1 MKIHFKVFI
10 LLSSSEKFIMN
21 KKLLVLLLFGF
32 TVLPVFGFSTLAFAN
47 NSNIPDWIKN
57 NAKWWSE
64 GTISES
70 DYIKSLQY
78 LITNGIIQIPI
89 TEVTAAQTSVTDE
102 ERAQSFKVTISN
114 IVAPISTTYFEKFE
128 MTSSKSGT
136 ADDPRGRMYEFRD
149 INPKFFLESL
159 PNADKKQFY
168 KFVSDWMD
176 RGNLLN
182 KFNIDIDV
190 LDGKGAIIQTWKFD
204 KCEITS
210 YGTYLQ
216 DTVFIYQFSKSQDSE
231 IRDRTN
237 FSCVGVHLVVP

>member
-1 MKIHFKVFI
+1 MGKKSSTIFFLGLTI
-10 LLSSSEKFIMN
+10 LS
-21 KKLLVLLLFGF
+21 V
-32 TVLPVFGFSTLAFAN
+32 VGFSTFAFAN

-64 GTISES
+64 GAISET
-70 DYIKSLQY
+70 DYITSLQY
-78 LITNGIIQIPI
+78 LVTNGIIHIPI
-89 TEVTAAQTSVTDE
+89 TEVTAAQTSLTDE

-128 MTSSKSGT
+128 MTTSKSGA

-149 INPKFFLESL
+149 NNPKFFLESL
-159 PNADKKQFY
+159 PSADKKQFY

-176 RGNLLN
+176 RGSLLN

-190 LDGKGAIIQTWKFD
+190 LDGKGSTIQTWKFD

-216 DTVFIYQFSKSQDSE
+216 DTVFIYQFSGIQDSE

-237 FSCVGVHLVVP
+237 FSCVGVHLVAP